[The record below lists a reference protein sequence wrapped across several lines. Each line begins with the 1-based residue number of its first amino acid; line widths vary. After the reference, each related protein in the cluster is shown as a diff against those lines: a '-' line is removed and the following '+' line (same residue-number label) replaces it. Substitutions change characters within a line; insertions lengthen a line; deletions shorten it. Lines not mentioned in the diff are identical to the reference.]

1 MKRRKLTPK
10 LERLFKNLESKYP
23 KLKQCE
29 TFYQFR
35 DLDFVDLE
43 LVRDFVIGNSLAY
56 VKLGIGCIIF
66 QDSITGYRYLISYK
80 KGKRI
85 IECREERD

>member
-10 LERLFKNLESKYP
+10 LERLFKNLESRLP
-23 KLKQCE
+23 GLKQCE

-35 DLDFVDLE
+35 DLDFV
-43 LVRDFVIGNSLAY
+43 RDNSLSY
-56 VKLGIGCIIF
+56 VKLGFGCVIF
-66 QDSITGYRYLISYK
+66 QDDITGYSYLISYK